1 MLKARRSISRSFRSL
16 LLSHCLLLTAT
27 LPVVSGCQE
36 KIYKSGDPSNPSH
49 PTRHWVE
56 GLHQRLDAPLKEHVE
71 TQVSQR
77 ALATRLKRA
86 NKLSW
91 SKRIATDIKYADLFE
106 KIYEEAHY
114 KKVMVNHRG
123 LTSKGKLVLERIKA
137 FERHRIEEPMNYHIA
152 RIEEIDGTLQEL
164 ASKMREPAPVTL
176 EPGEIEGLILF
187 AEARGIAPY
196 EENSQL
202 ALLEALA
209 MAPDTPEH
217 PAPRIATM
225 MHELREQIKETAEL
239 TAELE
244 LLVSDGMLRYARD
257 MRHFNLNRMNWN
269 ELKNAGGS
277 RKVIYDRLEATL
289 RAMREAQT
297 GEEISAVLDAL
308 LPPHP
313 DYMKLVEMR
322 ERYQHH
328 LTTQSWP
335 RVSPFNIAEQTSSP
349 HAPALKTRL
358 FIEGYL
364 PRDTTEESLKS
375 ELVDA
380 SLVEAVTRYHALHD
394 LEFKAPR
401 AHNTFWKNL
410 RKDPKQQ
417 LQLIDLNL
425 ERLRASRYDGERDY
439 VSVNLPDFHAELYE
453 DGARTMRFKVV
464 IGKND
469 RKCDPETS
477 KFIYPNA
484 TPELHSKLEHFILN
498 PSWYVP
504 ERIIEEEIKPNV
516 EKDETWLEKNNY
528 EIVKKRGDSWTVRQT
543 PGPHNALGLVKF
555 IFPNPHNTYMHDTAK
570 KEYFDY
576 ARRAYSHGCMRVHE
590 PLDFAKKLLQFDGQ
604 DAEVDI
610 QAVLDAKQSRMIK
623 LEKEL
628 AVFVEYHTIQFDPES
643 GAARFLGDIY
653 RHDRRALSGNPEAY
667 DACKSVVA
675 SADDDEENDAT
686 PANTAGDLG
695 P

>member
-1 MLKARRSISRSFRSL
+1 MLKARPTTSALRSL
-16 LLSHCLLLTAT
+16 LLTHGLLLTAT
-27 LPVVSGCQE
+27 LPLVSGCQE

-49 PTRHWVE
+49 PTRHWIE

-71 TQVSQR
+71 TQVSHR
-77 ALATRLKRA
+77 ALATRLEKA
-86 NKLSW
+86 NKIAW
-91 SKRIATDIKYADLFE
+91 RKRIATDIKYADLFAR
-106 KIYEEAHY
+106 IYEEAHY
-114 KKVMVNHRG
+114 KKAMVNHKG
-123 LTSKGKLVLERIKA
+123 LTNKGKLVLERIKA
-137 FERHRIEEPMNYHIA
+137 FDRHLIEEPMNYHIA
-152 RIEEIDGTLQEL
+152 RIEEIDSKLQEL
-164 ASKMREPAPVTL
+164 SSAMLEPPPVTL
-176 EPGEIEGLILF
+176 QPDEIEGLIAF
-187 AEARGIAPY
+187 SEARGIAPY
-196 EENSQL
+196 EEHSKQ
-202 ALLEALA
+202 ALIEALA
-209 MAPDTPEH
+209 MTPETPDH

-225 MHELREQIKETAEL
+225 MHDLRAQIAKTAEL

-257 MRHFNLNRMNWN
+257 MRHFNLNRLSWN
-269 ELKNAGGS
+269 ELKSAGGS

-313 DYMKLVEMR
+313 DYMKLVKMR
-322 ERYQHH
+322 ERYARYMTTKSWPSVVPFH
-328 LTTQSWP
+328 LT
-335 RVSPFNIAEQTSSP
+335 EQGSSP
-349 HAPALKTRL
+349 HAPALRTRL

-364 PRDTTEESLKS
+364 AEDTSEESLQS
-375 ELVDA
+375 EQIDA
-380 SLVEAVTRYHALHD
+380 ALIEAVARYHALHELD
-394 LEFKAPR
+394 YKPPR
-401 AHNTFWKNL
+401 PHRKFWKHL
-410 RKDPKQQ
+410 RKDPKKQ

-477 KFIYPNA
+477 TFVYPNA

-570 KEYFDY
+570 KEYFEY
-576 ARRAYSHGCMRVHE
+576 ERRAYSHGCMRVHE
-590 PLDFAKKLLQFDGQ
+590 PLDFATKLLQFDGQ
-604 DAEVDI
+604 ADKVNLQEVIDS
-610 QAVLDAKQSRMIK
+610 KQSRMVK

-643 GAARFLGDIY
+643 GAARFLPDIY
-653 RHDRRALSGNPEAY
+653 RHDRRELSGNPAEY
-667 DACKSVVA
+667 DRCRSAVVA
-675 SADDDEENDAT
+675 SDDDDENDAT